1 MRNKCIIDACSLVY
15 IMQKKIN
22 IDSFILN
29 NFIDL
34 NILSSTVDEMY
45 KIGKSRMWEPLKLII
60 PVIPVTQKGD
70 AAILEYA
77 KSNKLSVITNDRQLI
92 IRLKRENVS
101 CLSISTQGLL
111 LHQFVRNTR
120 QENLLS

>member
-1 MRNKCIIDACSLVY
+1 
-15 IMQKKIN
+15 MQKKIN